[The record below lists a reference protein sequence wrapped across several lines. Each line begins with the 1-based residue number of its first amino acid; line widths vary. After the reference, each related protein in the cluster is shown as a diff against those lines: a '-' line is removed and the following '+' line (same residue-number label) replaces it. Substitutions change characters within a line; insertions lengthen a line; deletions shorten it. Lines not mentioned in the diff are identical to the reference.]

1 MKKIIAIL
9 CIGLG
14 MTGYAQEFEVSA
26 EIRPRFEYRHGYKT
40 LAVDSLKAATFVSQ
54 RTRLN
59 FGYKT
64 EKFNVYLSVQNVRVW
79 GDVSTLSASD
89 VNGTAIHQAWAELF
103 LNEQFSF
110 KFGRQEIIYDDQR
123 MFGNVGWAQQARSH
137 DALITTFKPNE
148 NNRIDL
154 GLALS
159 AQGETLYEEDY
170 TVNNYKSFQ
179 YIWYHTNLKDLGLSF
194 LALNNGYAYNDE
206 NNEQQIDYNQT
217 FGTHATYNN
226 NKLNADASF
235 YLQTGKFTGMDL
247 LAYDF
252 ALNIHYNI
260 TPEFIAGVGGEYLSG
275 TDMNAT
281 NNKLESFNPWYGTN
295 HKFNGWMDYFYVGNY
310 INSVGLLDLNA
321 TFTYNKNKFMATIV
335 PHFFSSAATIVN
347 NMGDDMSNTL
357 GTEIDIMLGYKL
369 SKDINF
375 QVGYSQMFATESME
389 VIKGGDKDL
398 TNNWAWAMIT
408 VKPSLFKTS
417 FKKDEI
423 KE

>member
-1 MKKIIAIL
+1 MKKILAIL

-14 MTGYAQEFEVSA
+14 MAGYAQEFEVSA
-26 EIRPRFEYRHGYKT
+26 ELRPRFEYRHGYKT
-40 LAVDSLKAATFVSQ
+40 LAVDSLNAATFVSQ

-59 FGYKT
+59 FGYNT

-103 LNEQFSF
+103 LNDQFSF

-159 AQGETLYEEDY
+159 AQGETLYEVDY

-179 YIWYHTNLKDLGLSF
+179 YIWYHTNLKEVGLSF
-194 LALNNGYAYNDE
+194 LALNNGYAYEDS
-206 NNEQQIDYNQT
+206 NNEQKIDYNQT
-217 FGTHATYNN
+217 FGTHATYGK
-226 NKLNADASF
+226 NKLNANASF
-235 YLQTGKFTGMDL
+235 YLQTGKITGMDL

-252 ALNIHYNI
+252 ALNVDYNI
-260 TPEFIAGVGGEYLSG
+260 TPEFLVAVGGEYLSG
-275 TDMNAT
+275 TDMNST

-310 INSVGLLDLNA
+310 INSVGLLDINA
-321 TFTYNKNKFMATIV
+321 TVTYKKDKFMATIV
-335 PHFFSSAATIVN
+335 PHFFSSAATIVDS
-347 NMGDDMSNTL
+347 MGDEMSNNL

-375 QVGYSQMFATESME
+375 QIGYSQMFATESME
-389 VIKGGDKDL
+389 VLKGGDKDL
-398 TNNWAWAMIT
+398 TNNWAWAMVT

-417 FKKDEI
+417 FKKE
-423 KE
+423 EVRE

>member
-1 MKKIIAIL
+1 MKKLLAIL

-14 MTGYAQEFEVSA
+14 MAGYAQEFEVSA
-26 EIRPRFEYRHGYKT
+26 ELRPRFEYRHGFKT
-40 LAVDSLKAATFVSQ
+40 LAVDSLKGATFVSQ

-64 EKFNVYLSVQNVRVW
+64 EKFNTYFSIQNVRVW
-79 GDVSTLSASD
+79 GDVSTLALSD
-89 VNGTAIHQAWAELF
+89 SNGTTIHQAWAEVF
-103 LNEQFSF
+103 LNNQFSV

-137 DALITTFKPNE
+137 DALIVTFIPNE

-159 AQGETLYEEDY
+159 AENESLFEVDY
-170 TVNNYKSFQ
+170 TINNYKSFQ
-179 YIWYHTNLKDLGLSF
+179 YIWYHTNLNDFGLSF
-194 LALNNGYAYNDE
+194 LALNNGLAYIDADD
-206 NNEQQIDYNQT
+206 EQQVDYNQT
-217 FGTHATYNN
+217 FGAHATYSK

-235 YLQTGKFTGMDL
+235 YFQTGQIATVDL
-247 LAYDF
+247 IAFDF
-252 ALNIHYNI
+252 ALNAHYAI
-260 TPEFIAGVGGEYLSG
+260 TENFNLGLGGEYLSG

-281 NNKLESFNPWYGTN
+281 NNKLETFNPWYGTN
-295 HKFNGWMDYFYVGNY
+295 HKFNGWMDYFYVGSP
-310 INSVGLLDLNA
+310 INTVGLVDLNA
-321 TFTYNKNKFMATIV
+321 TIAYQKNKFSVKLM

-347 NMGDDMSNTL
+347 SLDEEMSNTL
-357 GTEIDIMLGYKL
+357 GTEIDFMFGYKL

-375 QVGYSQMFATESME
+375 QLGYSQMFATESME
-389 VIKGGDKDL
+389 IIKGGDKDE

-417 FKKDEI
+417 FKKDEP
-423 KE
+423 K

>member
-1 MKKIIAIL
+1 MKKLLAIL

-14 MTGYAQEFEVSA
+14 MAGYAQEFEVSA
-26 EIRPRFEYRHGYKT
+26 ELRPRFEYRHGFKT
-40 LAVDSLKAATFVSQ
+40 LAVDSLKGATFVSQ

-64 EKFNVYLSVQNVRVW
+64 EKFNTYFSIQNVRVW
-79 GDVSTLSASD
+79 GDVSTLALSD
-89 VNGTAIHQAWAELF
+89 SNGTTIHQAWAEVF
-103 LNEQFSF
+103 LNNQFSV

-137 DALITTFKPNE
+137 DALIVTFIPNE

-159 AQGETLYEEDY
+159 AENESLFEVDY
-170 TVNNYKSFQ
+170 TINNYKSFQ
-179 YIWYHTNLKDLGLSF
+179 YIWYHTNLNDFGLSF
-194 LALNNGYAYNDE
+194 LALNNGLAYIDADD
-206 NNEQQIDYNQT
+206 EQQVDYNQT
-217 FGTHATYNN
+217 FGAHATYSK

-235 YLQTGKFTGMDL
+235 YFQTGQIATVDL
-247 LAYDF
+247 IAFDF
-252 ALNIHYNI
+252 ALNAHYAI
-260 TPEFIAGVGGEYLSG
+260 TENFNLGLGGEYLSG

-281 NNKLESFNPWYGTN
+281 NNKLETFNPWYGTN
-295 HKFNGWMDYFYVGNY
+295 HKFNGWMDYFYVGSP
-310 INSVGLLDLNA
+310 INTVGLVDLNA
-321 TFTYNKNKFMATIV
+321 TIAYQKNKFSVKLM

-347 NMGDDMSNTL
+347 SLDEEMSNTL
-357 GTEIDIMLGYKL
+357 GTEIDFMFGYKF

-375 QVGYSQMFATESME
+375 QLGYSQMFATESME
-389 VIKGGDKDL
+389 IIKGGDKDE

-417 FKKDEI
+417 FKKDEP
-423 KE
+423 K